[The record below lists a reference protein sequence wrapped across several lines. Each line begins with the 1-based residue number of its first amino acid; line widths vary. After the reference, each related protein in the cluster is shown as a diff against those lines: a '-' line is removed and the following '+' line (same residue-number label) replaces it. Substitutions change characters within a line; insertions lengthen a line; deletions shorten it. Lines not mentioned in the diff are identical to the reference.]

1 MTGNHAN
8 SEGGDEHKAT
18 FLAKGVDS
26 LYLYLDCVTAID
38 WAAMCDK
45 AEKHDYGQGLEINGL
60 PFVRVKAWI
69 KSYPICLQHTQF
81 MFFINRRTA
90 FVKVLSLAFELRGFD
105 GVVLW
110 LCRILEKM
118 KSRLVPVPWLEFLKV
133 SRVDVFC
140 DFAYAGDFALDQFRT
155 KLKKSGFFQSGE
167 NAEAMTIY
175 FGSRHSLLVRLYVK
189 SAEIEHSGKTY
200 LRSNWQEHGCG
211 GSRVWRLE
219 FEYHKH
225 KLSEICHYRELVGFD
240 AGVIA
245 QLFSYGV
252 NTFEYVVEA
261 DNHRHLSRKALHPVW
276 QQLQELFAAEYSI
289 KRKSVGS
296 ANIDYRYKR
305 ARPWVIS
312 WLAAREIAYH
322 EVPEQYREDFDI
334 TRSEY
339 EKARLELTVGSN
351 SITDYFENDSV
362 EIEENET

>member
-1 MTGNHAN
+1 MTR
-8 SEGGDEHKAT
+8 
-18 FLAKGVDS
+18 GVDS
-26 LYLYLDCVTAID
+26 LYLYLDCSTAID
-38 WAAMCDK
+38 WAAICEK
-45 AEKHDYGQGLEINGL
+45 AEKYDYGQGLEINGL

-110 LCRILEKM
+110 LCRILDRM
-118 KSRLVPVPWLEFLKV
+118 KSRPDAVAWLEFLRV

-167 NAEAMTIY
+167 NSEAVTIY

-200 LRSNWQEHGCG
+200 LRSNWREQGCERA
-211 GSRVWRLE
+211 RVWRLE
-219 FEYHKH
+219 FEYHKE
-225 KLSEICHYRELVGFD
+225 KLNEICPYRELVAFD
-240 AGVIA
+240 DNTIA

-252 NTFEYVVEA
+252 NTFEYVTEP
-261 DNHRHLSRKALHPVW
+261 DEHRNLHRKALHPIW
-276 QQLQELFAAEYSI
+276 RELQGLFSAEYSI
-289 KRKSVGS
+289 KPKRVRG
-296 ANIDYRYKR
+296 ANIEYRYKR

-322 EVPEQYREDFDI
+322 DLPRQYVEDFAI
-334 TRSEY
+334 TRGEY
-339 EKARLELTVGSN
+339 RKALLELAAGS
-351 SITDYFENDSV
+351 SSVTDYFANDSAEV
-362 EIEENET
+362 EKDET